1 MESLVDNLLIVW
13 EELKSVQRNVI
24 ENRKNGR
31 RLRRRG
37 KNFLWDKVKWRLAGI
52 GLFAVTIPVVKA
64 LEGDATIALLT
75 VPLGIYM
82 MSGKTSGRKYE

>member
-1 MESLVDNLLIVW
+1 MESLVDSLLIVW
-13 EELKSVQRNVI
+13 EELKSVQRNVAHGH
-24 ENRKNGR
+24 GR

-52 GLFAVTIPVVKA
+52 GLFVVTIPVVKA